1 MGVPYM
7 RAVLRATFAAR
18 RSDCPTAMENFEGP
32 FFLPVCFM
40 IVAPTESVYH
50 GSYHTRSS
58 HRLKADRSSE
68 SSSNFLKSDATRR
81 QREHRVPLASRE
93 LLCGEARAEVTKDR
107 DKLSQSGNRQPSS
120 DSTDS
125 NRPNRSKCFQKQ
137 SLRGLWRADQA
148 L

>member
-1 MGVPYM
+1 M

-18 RSDCPTAMENFEGP
+18 RSARPTAAENSFVS
-32 FFLPVCFM
+32 FFTLVDFTVLPPAVE
-40 IVAPTESVYH
+40 ASLQN
-50 GSYHTRSS
+50 YHTRSRYQRKDDNVLQS
-58 HRLKADRSSE
+58 C
-68 SSSNFLKSDATRR
+68 SNYERTDATRR

-107 DKLSQSGNRQPSS
+107 GKLSQSGNRQPSS